1 MFVFGMLTGAGLLAL
16 AQNFFNFRVDEVVI
30 EYVYAP
36 VTRFV
41 GKVFGK
47 KG

>member
-1 MFVFGMLTGAGLLAL
+1 MFVYGMLAGAGLLAL
-16 AQNFFNFRVDEVVI
+16 LQNLFNYRIDEVVI
-30 EYVYAP
+30 EYVYTP
-36 VTRFV
+36 VARFV